1 MEVRLPLL
9 RTVRG
14 KLLVLALLV
23 EATMLFLLVSNSLR
37 LLHTHMGEQA
47 RSYSEQLAPVLHAAL
62 VAPLA
67 QDDVETVQAVL
78 DESRAT
84 QSLRYLVV
92 TDAAGRRLAASGI
105 GPETP
110 LPVADAD
117 FVLDQ
122 NETPPSFDVVRPIE
136 MAGQQLGMLHFGIDL
151 SHIIDARNSLIGQG
165 MLIAFGELL
174 LSAGLLA
181 LIGFLMTRQLSA
193 LMAASHAVTEGNL
206 TPARVPEGRDDL
218 GQLGAAFNTMSQT
231 VADRVGQLVAAREAA
246 EAANVAKSRFLATM
260 SHEIRTPLNG
270 ILGMAQLLQ
279 MPALSEADRL
289 DYARVILESGETLL
303 VLLNDILDLSQV
315 EAGRMVLQS
324 QPFLPGLLVKE
335 SLRLYAENAAR
346 KGLTLHCHWPEGEP
360 PACLG
365 DPVRVRQMLSN
376 LIHNALKFTEQ
387 GMVDVVG
394 TCRPFGERLRL
405 RIEVCDTGIGISE
418 AAQTRL
424 FTPFTQVDASSTRA
438 YGGSGLGLSI
448 VSRLAHLMDGE
459 VGIESTPGVGTRV
472 WFEIVLAVANEDA
485 VGAGP
490 DTGTSAASGLPARVL
505 VVEDNLVNRRIVE
518 AMLGRLE
525 VNCDSVANGAEAV
538 AAVECASPPYDLIL
552 MDCQMPVLDGLAAT
566 RHIREWEGLT
576 GRQPV
581 PVVALTASVF
591 AEDRAQ
597 CAAAGMTG
605 FLAKPVVFE
614 QLRQALI
621 NPGGDPF

>member
-1 MEVRLPLL
+1 MEVRLPML

-47 RSYSEQLAPVLHAAL
+47 RSYSEQLAPVLQAAL

-67 QDDVETVQAVL
+67 QDDYETVQAVL

-84 QSLRYLVV
+84 RSLRYLAV
-92 TDAAGRRLAASGI
+92 TDAGGRRLAASGI

-110 LPVADAD
+110 LPAADAD

-122 NETPPSFDVVRPIE
+122 NEIPPTFDVVSPIT

-151 SHIIDARNSLIGQG
+151 GPIIKARNSLVGQG

-174 LSAGLLA
+174 LSAGLLT

-193 LMAASHAVTEGNL
+193 LMAASRAVTEGNL

-218 GQLGAAFNTMSQT
+218 GQLGAAFNVMSQT
-231 VADRVGQLVAAREAA
+231 VGDRVGQLVAAREAA

-279 MPALSEADRL
+279 SPTMSDAERL
-289 DYARVILESGETLL
+289 DYARVIMESGETLL
-303 VLLNDILDLSQV
+303 VLLNDILDLSKV
-315 EAGRMVLQS
+315 EAGRMLLQR
-324 QPFLPGLLVKE
+324 QAFLPGMLLMD
-335 SLRLYAENAAR
+335 SLRLYAESAASR
-346 KGLTLHCHWPEGEP
+346 GLTLRGQWPEGEP

-387 GMVDVVG
+387 GGVEVIASYRQAGNQV
-394 TCRPFGERLRL
+394 RLH
-405 RIEVCDTGIGISE
+405 IEVCDTGIGIPQE
-418 AAQTRL
+418 AQARL
-424 FTPFTQVDASSTRA
+424 FTPFTQVDTSSTRA

-459 VGIESTPGVGTRV
+459 VGIDSTPGVGTRA
-472 WFEIVLAVANEDA
+472 WFEIVLEASAEA
-485 VGAGP
+485 LPTAAESGA
-490 DTGTSAASGLPARVL
+490 SAADRLPARVL
-505 VVEDNLVNRRIVE
+505 VVEDNAVNRRIVE
-518 AMLGRLE
+518 AMLDKLG
-525 VNCDSVANGAEAV
+525 VAHDSVGDGAAAV
-538 AAVECASPPYDLIL
+538 AAVQAAPHAYEMVL
-552 MDCQMPVLDGLAAT
+552 MDCQMPVLDGFAAT
-566 RHIREWEGLT
+566 RQIRAWE
-576 GRQPV
+576 RDNERRPV
-581 PVVALTASVF
+581 PVIALTASVF

-597 CAAAGMTG
+597 CEAAGMTG

-614 QLRQALI
+614 QLRAALAAA
-621 NPGGDPF
+621 